1 MWKDDGGTFMEA
13 KVVSSCFSS
22 TLKHLFLVLRH
33 ILKFCHQIFNVQDFF
48 YYCEDSKF
56 IILCFYFI
64 HVIYKM
70 ATFAHRWDLSKERSI
85 FTKSECLS
93 LHGIDSIEKKKIQYS
108 VYNPL
113 LDSHHLVNKVVQ
125 GPLKL
130 VYIIKCIYVQ
140 MCECACVCVCLQHKK
155 ICRIFMSTV
164 PQIVTK
170 Q

>member
-1 MWKDDGGTFMEA
+1 MWKDDVGTFMEA
-13 KVVSSCFSS
+13 KAVSSCFSS

-33 ILKFCHQIFNVQDFF
+33 MLKFCHQIFNVQDFF

-125 GPLKL
+125 GPLNL
-130 VYIIKCIYVQ
+130 YILLNVYMYKCVSVHV
-140 MCECACVCVCLQHKK
+140 CACVYNIKK
-155 ICRIFMSTV
+155 FAEYLCQLYHRL
-164 PQIVTK
+164 
-170 Q
+170 